1 MGLMKKDKQQTLSK
15 NYDVRGRQ
23 YQKDLSSSYHLVVQ
37 VRTMSVGYAV
47 LDPMLN
53 TFVAYGSLS
62 LRNEDAN
69 YALQEEYIL
78 KQEIL
83 SLPYRQVTVVVDSP
97 VRTVVPRPYFDSQ
110 RAIDLLRFVGCD
122 VHSDDVVLNDDVML
136 ANSVVVYA
144 MPKFLYFFL
153 KTQFKNL
160 SIHHALTP
168 EVGAML
174 LKHTSGELDAKLRVR
189 VGRKYMDVILVKNN
203 KLQLVNRFNIPSV
216 NDFVYNIVNVF
227 TQAGIKENEVRV
239 EVGGAISSVE
249 DPQIELLRRFVT
261 DVQVD
266 AIPQYYNYDFPH
278 PEQEYRYSTIFRIP
292 TCE

>member
-1 MGLMKKDKQQTLSK
+1 MGFFKKDKKREMSK
-15 NYDVRGRQ
+15 NHDVKGRQ
-23 YQKDLSSSYHLVVQ
+23 YKKELSSSYHLVIQ

-53 TFVAYGSLS
+53 TYVAYGVLS
-62 LRNEDAN
+62 MRNEDAN

-78 KQEIL
+78 KQDIL
-83 SLPYRQVTVVVDSP
+83 GLPYRQVTVVVDSP
-97 VRTVVPRPYFDSQ
+97 MRTVVPRPYFDSQ
-110 RAIDLLRFVGCD
+110 RAQELLRFVGHD
-122 VHSDDVVLNDDVML
+122 VHPEDVVLNDDVML

-153 KTQFKNL
+153 KSQFQNL
-160 SIHHALTP
+160 TIRHALTS
-168 EVGAML
+168 EIGAML
-174 LKHTSGELDAKLRVR
+174 LKHNSGDLDAKLRVR

-203 KLQLVNRFNIPSV
+203 KLQLVNRFNIPSI

-227 TQAGIKENEVRV
+227 TQTGIKEKEVRV

-249 DPQIELLRRFVT
+249 DPQIELLRRFVSH
-261 DVQVD
+261 VYVD